1 MDLQKIYNDS
11 DFDNAVIPEGQILV
25 FNSIED
31 GKVVT
36 RYKDSSGNFGTM
48 AGEGGGESGGEG
60 GADVILG
67 QVNADGRFQPLAFS
81 GTEAANSG
89 DPETV
94 ENYYG
99 WNGVLPVP
107 DNGIKVG
114 EATEYYKC
122 ASVDTVN
129 KTWTGYKAV
138 LTDGIYSFE
147 ETVTEGLTYTIIPE
161 IGGIYTD
168 GTNVRIAF
176 LNTGFP
182 DDYVFFNSLSSFDG
196 WDVRGATIVEDDN
209 RSVFQTAN
217 DGEAQS
223 AVITTNPGVPLGNNP
238 VSLSFWFKRISEN
251 DDCWCGIGYGSSGT
265 SNRIAWGLINDYPGV
280 TYWAH
285 DYFQS
290 EFSRITDTNWH
301 HIVVTFDGN
310 KTKNYIDGSLVWE
323 WEGGSVS
330 IDWEYITIGDPWE
343 NYQSNGRY
351 ADYYIYPR
359 VLQPHEIALLLYAR
373 TV

>member
-1 MDLQKIYNDS
+1 MDMTKIYTDND
-11 DFDNAVIPEGQILV
+11 FENAVVPEGQILTCLGTDESG
-25 FNSIED
+25 N
-31 GKVVT
+31 VVT
-36 RYKDSSGNFGTM
+36 RYKDSQGNVGTI
-48 AGEGGGESGGEG
+48 AGSGG
-60 GADVILG
+60 
-67 QVNADGRFQPLAFS
+67 
-81 GTEAANSG
+81 NSG
-89 DPETV
+89 GSAV
-94 ENYYG
+94 
-99 WNGVLPVP
+99 
-107 DNGIKVG
+107 
-114 EATEYYKC
+114 YYKC

-147 ETVTEGLTYTIIPE
+147 DTVTTGLTYTDIIPE

-182 DDYVFFNSLSSFDG
+182 KDYVFFNSLSSFDG

-223 AVITTNPGVPLGNNP
+223 AVITTDPGVPLGNNP
-238 VSLSFWFKRISEN
+238 FSLSFWFKRTSEN
-251 DDCWCGIGYGSSGT
+251 GSCWCGIGYGSSGT
-265 SNRIAWGLINDYPGV
+265 GNRIAWGLINDYPGV
-280 TYWAH
+280 TYWAQ

-290 EFSRITDTNWH
+290 EFSLITDTNWH
-301 HIVVTFDGN
+301 HIVVTFDGDN
-310 KTKNYIDGSLVWE
+310 TKNYIDGSLVWE

-343 NYQSNGRY
+343 YYQSNGRY

-359 VLQPHEIALLLYAR
+359 VLQPYEIAQLLNAR